1 MTAIQ
6 KGDFRNETER
16 AEFTERILAF
26 VREMRNKLS
35 VDTLADVL
43 VTADPNKGL
52 PCAPEGF
59 GFRCAPFNE
68 FDAHAFYEV
77 AIQVDSCSL
86 LQVEN
91 QYYVLQPGQI
101 AMIDRKQVH
110 RLGFDERRSRPV
122 PASMIWLNVTGDMLR
137 SGYTSYDA
145 DGSRK
150 IWGCDLIFPGGF
162 LISEIL
168 SELRERP
175 LQRANVE
182 AAVSALQF
190 FLMQFERKF
199 AFVDEAEEA
208 GWNEQIAAEIK
219 HYIANHLSSTLRLQE
234 LADAVSISAC
244 HLSKVFKQATGQT
257 ITGYIQKVK
266 MEKAIEYLFVDTLS
280 ISQIAT
286 LLGFYDQYHFSKA
299 FKAYMGLAPTAYR
312 RAMANQRGD
321 ATS

>member
-16 AEFTERILAF
+16 AEFADRILKF
-26 VREMRNKLS
+26 VREIRGRLS
-35 VDTLADVL
+35 AETLADVL
-43 VTADPNKGL
+43 VTANPEEGA
-52 PCAPEGF
+52 PCAPEEFAF
-59 GFRCAPFNE
+59 GCAPFNE
-68 FDAHAFYEV
+68 FDSHAFYEV
-77 AIQVDSCSL
+77 AIQVDSQSL

-101 AMIDRKQVH
+101 AIIDRKQVH
-110 RLGFDERRSRPV
+110 RLGFARAAMM
-122 PASMIWLNVTGDMLR
+122 PATMIWLNVTGDMLR

-145 DGSRK
+145 NGSRK

-168 SELRERP
+168 NELREVP

-190 FLMQFERKF
+190 FLVQFERKF

-208 GWNEQIAAEIK
+208 SWNEQIAAEIK

-244 HLSKVFKQATGQT
+244 HLSKVFKQATAQT

-299 FKAYMGLAPTAYR
+299 FKAYTGLAPTAYR
-312 RAMANQRGD
+312 RAMATQRGD
-321 ATS
+321 AVE